1 MYANIMT
8 FQFMCWMLSQLSALW
23 QNRRILAVET
33 PAGETEGGGNSESA
47 VAWRPWEHIQPHP
60 KGTPAPQFNPSG
72 KYCVR
77 LYWMV
82 SSRLLCSIDLCYC
95 ITTVQFSVSISQQ
108 WSIGNYFK

>member
-1 MYANIMT
+1 MYANIMVM
-8 FQFMCWMLSQLSALW
+8 QFMCWMLSQLSALW
-23 QNRRILAVET
+23 QNRHILAVET
-33 PAGETEGGGNSESA
+33 PSGEGGGDSESA

-82 SSRLLCSIDLCYC
+82 SSKSTRL
-95 ITTVQFSVSISQQ
+95 
-108 WSIGNYFK
+108 

>member
-1 MYANIMT
+1 MKFNVYADMVL
-8 FQFMCWMLSQLSALW
+8 QFMCWMLSQLSALW
-23 QNRRILAVET
+23 QNRRILAAET
-33 PAGETEGGGNSESA
+33 PAGEGGGDSESA

-82 SSRLLCSIDLCYC
+82 SSNSTESCCCSLLQCKH
-95 ITTVQFSVSISQQ
+95 TTAR
-108 WSIGNYFK
+108 NL